1 MVTIKLSFY
10 EKSYLLR
17 ILENEIKRI
26 KKDYSNNLITKEMYE
41 LEIDKIIKLT
51 ERLNGHYKE
60 NITIKRWGI

>member
-1 MVTIKLSFY
+1 MVTIKLSVY

-51 ERLNGHYKE
+51 NRLNGHYKE
-60 NITIKRWGI
+60 NITIQRWGI

>member
-1 MVTIKLSFY
+1 MVTIKLSVY

-41 LEIDKIIKLT
+41 LEMDKITKLT
-51 ERLNGHYKE
+51 NRLNGHYKE
-60 NITIKRWGI
+60 NITIQRWGI

>member
-1 MVTIKLSFY
+1 MVTIKLSVY

-41 LEIDKIIKLT
+41 LEIDKITKLT
-51 ERLNGHYKE
+51 NRLNGHYKE
-60 NITIKRWGI
+60 NITIQRWGI